1 MKARCCLAV
10 ALQTRQTAAIEASLS
25 AVQTSQDVFKSW
37 VRHVADAWNTTDW
50 RVVAKSGIGV
60 LPNEFG
66 LGMKDRF
73 PCRQWSSLWC
83 TTLWDF
89 QLWQA
94 DVVLVY
100 LGTNDFHLGS
110 PSGAE
115 FQSAYVEF
123 LMLVRS
129 KYPQAMVLCIV
140 PLLYSCSQE
149 SKWQTM
155 LESLTEAVKGLE
167 DKKVRLQFTGPTK
180 KDKPI
185 EQGKHEPKVSLLK

>member
-1 MKARCCLAV
+1 
-10 ALQTRQTAAIEASLS
+10 
-25 AVQTSQDVFKSW
+25 
-37 VRHVADAWNTTDW
+37 
-50 RVVAKSGIGV
+50 
-60 LPNEFG
+60 
-66 LGMKDRF
+66 MKDRF

-167 DKKVRLQFTGPTK
+167 DKKVRLQFTGPPDAPWLDCNADFT
-180 KDKPI
+180 DGI
-185 EQGKHEPKVSLLK
+185 HLTALGHLKFAAELVPRLTAELRKLE